1 VHSFA
6 PRVSTPIDK
15 SLSCLSFQVEAR
27 VVIFIPGEASAWTY
41 AHGLY
46 LLSLAFS
53 VSRAEPSFE
62 VVFETSD
69 GLKAVQAREKLQP
82 AVILLNIGLPV
93 LNGIQAGGWMD
104 PPGCAF
110 RQNSVRDHGTD
121 PDIVEAAWGLG
132 APRVCSEVRC
142 RAGVGISYPIGCSG

>member
-1 VHSFA
+1 MMPRTLPRSPRLPPAWVTWNESRSYPFTKWGSLSGRSSNSTTHLITCCLQLSTRLKALVHSFA

-93 LNGIQAGGWMD
+93 L
-104 PPGCAF
+104 
-110 RQNSVRDHGTD
+110 T
-121 PDIVEAAWGLG
+121 E
-132 APRVCSEVRC
+132 
-142 RAGVGISYPIGCSG
+142 Y